1 MKEESQ
7 FVAGQ
12 RVRRSNSSAPNYSTP
27 ANFPKTDTK
36 LDGMNVNDLKG
47 LRHQVE
53 EGIGKG
59 IVADSE
65 VRTYLRFLDSIE
77 STLENKNI
85 AIAARARQAAAS
97 PSVISH
103 RTADN
108 HEGLSQRF
116 SITKAIANA
125 SLGKQQDGAEAEI
138 ISEGQK
144 ANPMARGISLPSFL
158 LEQRN
163 IYGVDAASPSITAA
177 VTGQRTV
184 SSQLLAS
191 LQDAPVAAQLGATM
205 VQASG
210 AHFLVPWLGSMIPAS
225 ANEGASLSSSASF
238 SQLDLQPQRY
248 GRRAD
253 ITALAL
259 RAASPEMDTIIMRSM
274 AEGHATAKDRAA
286 FAAVVANATYQ
297 LATAHSTNGLA
308 NTDLADM
315 FNLAKS
321 ASTASGNSAAPNF
334 VCSPIGF
341 QALNTAADSTIN
353 QTMSGAYRN
362 ATGAQVLQSN
372 TLLDGDLTSADVVGG
387 TGTIAGAGVA
397 IAGNWQDLFVA
408 EWGVDLV
415 LDNITDADKGAI
427 RCISNSYIAAG
438 VVRDSL
444 RVMGV
449 TSTNIAAT

>member
-1 MKEESQ
+1 MSEYTTNAR
-7 FVAGQ
+7 VRYAGQ
-12 RVRRSNSSAPNYSTP
+12 PSTTNVANLPHHSTDVSSYDINNLRGISATIDDALQADKIGDDVVVDYLGLQKRAAQRIT
-27 ANFPKTDTK
+27 A
-36 LDGMNVNDLKG
+36 LELKQE
-47 LRHQVE
+47 R
-53 EGIGKG
+53 
-59 IVADSE
+59 
-65 VRTYLRFLDSIE
+65 
-77 STLENKNI
+77 
-85 AIAARARQAAAS
+85 
-97 PSVISH
+97 
-103 RTADN
+103 
-108 HEGLSQRF
+108 LSQIAKNAPAFVSSVGDSKQSISKRF
-116 SITKAIANA
+116 SISKAIANA
-125 SLGKQQDGAEAEI
+125 SLGKQQDGAEAEV

-144 ANPMARGISLPSFL
+144 ANPLARGISVPSFV

-163 IYGVDAASPSITAA
+163 IYGVDAASTSITAA
-177 VTGQRTV
+177 VTGQQTI
-184 SSQLLAS
+184 SAQLLAA
-191 LQDAPVAAQLGATM
+191 LQDQPVAAQLGATM

-210 AHFLVPWLGSMIPAS
+210 AHFLVPWLGSMIA
-225 ANEGASLSSSASF
+225 ATADEGASLTSSASF

-259 RAASPEMDTIIMRSM
+259 RAASPEMDQIIMRSM

-286 FAAVVANATYQ
+286 FAAVVANASYQ
-297 LATAHSTNGLA
+297 LATAYSTNGLA
-308 NTDLADM
+308 VTDLEDM

-397 IAGNWQDLFVA
+397 IAGNWQDLIVA

-415 LDNITDADKGAI
+415 LDNITDADKGVI

>member
-1 MKEESQ
+1 MSEYTTNAR
-7 FVAGQ
+7 VRYAGQ
-12 RVRRSNSSAPNYSTP
+12 PSTTNVANLPHYSTDVSSYDINNLRGIS
-27 ANFPKTDTK
+27 ATIDDALQADKIGDDVVVDY
-36 LDGMNVNDLKG
+36 LDLQKRAAQRITALELKQE
-47 LRHQVE
+47 R
-53 EGIGKG
+53 
-59 IVADSE
+59 
-65 VRTYLRFLDSIE
+65 
-77 STLENKNI
+77 
-85 AIAARARQAAAS
+85 
-97 PSVISH
+97 
-103 RTADN
+103 
-108 HEGLSQRF
+108 LSQIAKNAPAFVSSVGDSNASISKRF
-116 SITKAIANA
+116 SISKAIANA
-125 SLGKQQDGAEAEI
+125 SLGKQQDGAEAEVI
-138 ISEGQK
+138 AEGQK
-144 ANPMARGISLPSFL
+144 ANPLARGISVPSFV

-163 IYGVDAASPSITAA
+163 IYGVDATSSSITAA
-177 VTGQRTV
+177 VTGQQTI
-184 SSQLLAS
+184 SSQLLAA
-191 LQDAPVAAQLGATM
+191 LQDQPVAAQLGATM

-210 AHFLVPWLGSMIPAS
+210 AHFLVPWLGSMIAAS
-225 ANEGASLSSSASF
+225 ADEGASLTSSASF

-308 NTDLADM
+308 ITDLADM

-353 QTMSGAYRN
+353 QTMSGAYRS

-372 TLLDGDLTSADVVGG
+372 TLLDGDLLSSDVVGG
-387 TGTIAGAGVA
+387 TGTIVGAGVA
-397 IAGNWQDLFVA
+397 IAGNWQDLIVA

-415 LDNITDADKGAI
+415 LDNITDADKGVI

-449 TSTNIAAT
+449 TAANIAAT